1 MRIDDQSLLPAT
13 SVHSLEAKR
22 ATRTRDLAAQADEI
36 NRALKDLSLA
46 ERLKYVRREIDG
58 KIVLTTGFG
67 MESQVILHHIAE
79 HDINI
84 EIATLDTGRLFPETY
99 KLWEDTERRY
109 NRRIRAIFPRPDAVA
124 DLVDEHGINGF
135 YKSKDARLSCCNV
148 RKVEPL
154 KRALSGAKAWV
165 AGLRGSQSVY
175 RAGIGLATANAE
187 HKLIKVNPL
196 FDWSREDVLDFVSA
210 TTCRSIRCTIRAS
223 PRSAARPAPARSCPA
238 KTSAPAAG
246 GGKRTTRRNAA
257 CTGPVASRSASQASC
272 RSRLCA
278 SGFSAAL
285 SPKPFPIRT
294 RVGPATL
301 CAAMSA
307 GSVAIVPLIAT
318 SPGRVAF
325 TIATAGVSAD
335 ESRRNG
341 ILDKLRQRLH
351 RHVDDGGH
359 AGSARLRQSISSGSS
374 PLRAMAGD
382 VLHTPRIAAAG
393 QRDAEPARRAL
404 RRGDAGHDL
413 DRDAGVAAG
422 RDLLAGAAEDHR
434 IAALEPHHAP
444 ARPWRGRPSA
454 R

>member
-22 ATRTRDLAAQADEI
+22 AARTRDLATQADEI

-135 YKSKDARLSCCNV
+135 YKSKDARLSCCHV

-154 KRALSGAKAWV
+154 KRALTGAKAWV

-196 FDWSREDVLDFVSA
+196 FDWSREDVVEFVA
-210 TTCRSIRCTIRAS
+210 AQRRADQ
-223 PRSAARPAPARSCPA
+223 SAARSGLRLDRLRALHARDPARRRRACRPLVVGKGQPEGMRPA
-238 KTSAPAAG
+238 LGRRRSATGRRLAAG
-246 GGKRTTRRNAA
+246 R
-257 CTGPVASRSASQASC
+257 
-272 RSRLCA
+272 RSRLRLLRSIFA
-278 SGFSAAL
+278 EAVSNQNQSR
-285 SPKPFPIRT
+285 PRD
-294 RVGPATL
+294 TL
-301 CAAMSA
+301 CRDERRQRCNRPSDRDFARPCR
-307 GSVAIVPLIAT
+307 IHDCD
-318 SPGRVAF
+318 GR
-325 TIATAGVSAD
+325 SLRR
-335 ESRRNG
+335 ESRRNR

-351 RHVDDGGH
+351 RHVNGAWSRRH
-359 AGSARLRQSISSGSS
+359 RRCCASRYR
-374 PLRAMAGD
+374 P
-382 VLHTPRIAAAG
+382 AAG
-393 QRDAEPARRAL
+393 RCGHGRSRTAHGAHCRGRSAARRAGL
-404 RRGDAGHDL
+404 PR
-413 DRDAGVAAG
+413 
-422 RDLLAGAAEDHR
+422 
-434 IAALEPHHAP
+434 PAP
-444 ARPWRGRPSA
+444 L
-454 R
+454 